1 MLPFI
6 FTCVHDPV
14 NTDDRIDSRSMA
26 HKACSQTVRGS
37 LTTRVELI
45 LQIIARLSIRSNLF
59 LVSFRS
65 IAVIY
70 IYISFIVNELMFLD
84 SMGLNSSKIFRWNF
98 FSMIISIYLS

>member
-1 MLPFI
+1 MPIPRTMLPFI

-84 SMGLNSSKIFRWNF
+84 KILWD
-98 FSMIISIYLS
+98 

>member
-84 SMGLNSSKIFRWNF
+84 SMGLNSSKIIRWNF

>member
-70 IYISFIVNELMFLD
+70 IYFIHCKRTHVFRRD
-84 SMGLNSSKIFRWNF
+84 SMGLNSSKIFR
-98 FSMIISIYLS
+98 